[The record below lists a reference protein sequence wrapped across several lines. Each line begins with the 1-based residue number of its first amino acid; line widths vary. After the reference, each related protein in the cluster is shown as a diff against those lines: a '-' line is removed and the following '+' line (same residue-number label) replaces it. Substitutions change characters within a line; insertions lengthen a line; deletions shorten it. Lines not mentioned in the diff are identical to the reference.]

1 MIESAG
7 NGNLPDV
14 ETAAN
19 RRRERASAGQ
29 SGENHGRSKD
39 GHAEEKR
46 GALVAKQYET
56 KEQPEKRDKNGAGAS
71 GAKRRGLER
80 QKNPRA
86 PAATGLLVN
95 RERYGKQSGKEGG
108 DKIRIP

>member
-14 ETAAN
+14 EAAAN
-19 RRRERASAGQ
+19 RRRERSSAGQ
-29 SGENHGRSKD
+29 SSENHGGNKH

-46 GALVAKQYET
+46 GALVAKHYGT
-56 KEQPEKRDKNGAGAS
+56 KEQPEKRDKNSARAG

-80 QKNPRA
+80 Q
-86 PAATGLLVN
+86 
-95 RERYGKQSGKEGG
+95 
-108 DKIRIP
+108 